1 MVEVHVKSELLVY
14 SSPLM
19 LLVMKGNCGAIFY
32 CIDQRTRTIIEP
44 VINLITSDLA
54 AMLHLN
60 NMIDTKFKITI
71 GKKYVSQI
79 SDLQCMCVALI

>member
-1 MVEVHVKSELLVY
+1 MCTSRITLYRQNLTAYMVEVHAKSELLVY

-44 VINLITSDLA
+44 VINRITSDLA
-54 AMLHLN
+54 AMLRLN
-60 NMIDTKFKITI
+60 NDVIDTKFKITI
-71 GKKYVSQI
+71 
-79 SDLQCMCVALI
+79 AW

>member
-14 SSPLM
+14 SSPLT
-19 LLVMKGNCGAIFY
+19 LLVMKRNCGAIFY

-54 AMLHLN
+54 TILRLN
-60 NMIDTKFKITI
+60 NDMIDMKFKITI
-71 GKKYVSQI
+71 GKVNMSLMQI
-79 SDLQCMCVALI
+79 SDL